1 MPPKMTLY
9 CVKINGFVSR
19 GLYMG
24 LAQYS
29 DNGLFAPRKIADA
42 LRTTSDEVARS
53 AGLGR
58 DAVQRKDRVQSDK
71 TQKRLREMVEIL
83 NKVEPRFGSSL
94 MAYAWYRSEP
104 LAGFSGQTAM
114 QLVLTGRASEVLDY
128 IDAVDAGVHA

>member
-1 MPPKMTLY
+1 
-9 CVKINGFVSR
+9 
-19 GLYMG
+19 MG

-83 NKVEPRFGSSL
+83 NKVEPRFGSAL

-114 QLVLTGRASEVLDY
+114 QLVLNRRASEVLAY

>member
-83 NKVEPRFGSSL
+83 NKVEPRFGSAL

-114 QLVLTGRASEVLDY
+114 QLVLNGRASEVLDY